1 MAITANREL
10 NRYVDQELRSFEVLA
25 SEHIYKGALVGL
37 DRSTG
42 YVRNLEAGDSF
53 AGIAYEE
60 IDNSGGAN
68 GDLSVRVYTQ
78 GDFILPVSGAARVLI
93 GSPAW
98 AADNESTSVF
108 PQIQSSY
115 VGSLIAVVGTNLGI
129 VRIRP
134 FETAGNEKSVA
145 IDLNSSTS
153 QANLH
158 TVMITQRPTR
168 IHSVEVRFA
177 TVPDAGAL
185 DIGVNPS
192 DPDAIINNFNLAT
205 LSPATNENLT
215 ISDRDQPADVRI
227 LARVGQASST
237 AGVDGVLMIRYF
249 ELP

>member
-68 GDLSVRVYTQ
+68 GDLSVRLYTQ
-78 GDFILPVSGAARVLI
+78 GDFILPVSGASRVLI

-98 AADNESTSVF
+98 AIDNETTTVF
-108 PQIQSSY
+108 SLLQSSY
-115 VGSLIAVVGTNLGI
+115 IGSLIAVVGSNLGI

-134 FETAGNEKSVA
+134 FETAGAEQVVS
-145 IDLNSSTS
+145 IDLTSSTS

-158 TVMITQRPTR
+158 TVLVTQRPVR
-168 IHSVEVRFA
+168 IHSAEVRFA

-185 DIGVNPS
+185 DVGLNPS
-192 DPDAIINNFNLAT
+192 DPDAIVNNFNLAT
-205 LSPATNENLT
+205 LSADTNQLLT
-215 ISDRDQPADVRI
+215 VSDRDHPADTRI

-237 AGVDGVLMIRYF
+237 AGVDGVLMMRYF